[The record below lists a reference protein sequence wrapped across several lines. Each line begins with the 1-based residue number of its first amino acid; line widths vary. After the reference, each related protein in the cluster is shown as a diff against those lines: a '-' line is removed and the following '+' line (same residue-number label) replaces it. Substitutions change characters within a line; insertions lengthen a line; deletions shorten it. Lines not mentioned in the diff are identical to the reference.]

1 MHAAFHPLAS
11 HPPGRGPPLQCAV
24 WAPSKKRGYEA
35 LAGVTGVTMPLTM
48 RPIPHALNLGA
59 PEIYGQGPTG
69 QGTQGTQVLEDVN
82 MASMVGT
89 LAQLGALATVRERP
103 TTRGEA
109 LQSGSC
115 DGNLMAVEF
124 CAQILSDLLSHHQK
138 SFCSHFLSV
147 RSFSLALDT
156 TQTDSSLCSRPVVC
170 LILLYLREQGFHGAG
185 VPI

>member
-1 MHAAFHPLAS
+1 
-11 HPPGRGPPLQCAV
+11 
-24 WAPSKKRGYEA
+24 
-35 LAGVTGVTMPLTM
+35 MPLTM

-115 DGNLMAVEF
+115 DGNLPHGGGVLCSDSVRPGVPSSKKLLLA
-124 CAQILSDLLSHHQK
+124 LSLR
-138 SFCSHFLSV
+138 

-156 TQTDSSLCSRPVVC
+156 YTDSSLCSRPVVC
-170 LILLYLREQGFHGAG
+170 LILLYLHEQGFHGAG